1 MPETLSGRTR
11 LCMCP
16 GPRRPMGGAGGHG
29 AGQEHQH
36 DVEKER
42 YMNKPKAIGTA
53 AESAVVKAARR
64 LGFPH
69 AERVVL
75 HGNLDQGDVRLTP
88 GLTAGVVVEVKGGN
102 AARDASDLQ
111 ILSWLDETETERIN
125 ARADVA
131 FLVTQRRGVGPAR
144 AELWWAHMHVGRLL
158 VLRGAIRT
166 VIPADDAVVRMTL
179 AAALAQLRA
188 TGYGDPLEAEP
199 VRSAA

>member
-1 MPETLSGRTR
+1 VTN
-11 LCMCP
+11 
-16 GPRRPMGGAGGHG
+16 RPK
-29 AGQEHQH
+29 Q
-36 DVEKER
+36 
-42 YMNKPKAIGTA
+42 IGTA
-53 AESAVVKAARR
+53 AEPAVVRAARR

-88 GLTAGVVVEVKGGN
+88 GLTAGVIVEVKGGN

-111 ILSWLDETETERIN
+111 ILTWLDETETERGN

-144 AELWWAHMHVGRLL
+144 AEHWWAHMHVGQLL
-158 VLRGAIRT
+158 NLRTLKEPHAS
-166 VIPADDAVVRMTL
+166 ADDAVVRMTL

-188 TGYGDPLEAEP
+188 SGYGDLPTT
-199 VRSAA
+199 RTAAVA

>member
-1 MPETLSGRTR
+1 
-11 LCMCP
+11 
-16 GPRRPMGGAGGHG
+16 
-29 AGQEHQH
+29 
-36 DVEKER
+36 
-42 YMNKPKAIGTA
+42 MNKPKAIGTA
-53 AESAVVKAARR
+53 AETAVVRAARR

-111 ILSWLDETETERIN
+111 ILSWLDETEAERVN

-158 VLRGAIRT
+158 DLRGAIRT

-188 TGYGDPLEAEP
+188 SGYGEPLEVAS
-199 VRSAA
+199 VAA

>member
-1 MPETLSGRTR
+1 
-11 LCMCP
+11 
-16 GPRRPMGGAGGHG
+16 
-29 AGQEHQH
+29 
-36 DVEKER
+36 
-42 YMNKPKAIGTA
+42 MNRPKAIGTA
-53 AESAVVKAARR
+53 AETAVVRAARR

-111 ILSWLDETETERIN
+111 ILAWLDETETERRN

-144 AELWWAHMHVGRLL
+144 AEHWWAHLHVRQLL
-158 VLRGAIRT
+158 DLRGVT
-166 VIPADDAVVRMTL
+166 LPVVPADDAVVRMTL
-179 AAALAQLRA
+179 AGALAQLRA
-188 TGYGDPLEAEP
+188 SGYGDLPD
-199 VRSAA
+199 VGSVAA